1 MGGVVVTIV
10 IAALIWFVM
19 RKRSKKT
26 IEHTLNGELVE
37 LHHRDDR
44 DFKKP
49 SELGNQYGV
58 SELAGGQKGDGRP
71 GELWAPHAVIMNPGF
86 AFNLSRNSFNLPPA
100 NSKSSKPRYICPL
113 SRTHIEQA

>member
-1 MGGVVVTIV
+1 VGGVVVTIV

-26 IEHTLNGELVE
+26 IEHTPNGELVE

-71 GELWAPHAVIMNPGF
+71 GELWAPHAVSELGVNVP
-86 AFNLSRNSFNLPPA
+86 S
-100 NSKSSKPRYICPL
+100 
-113 SRTHIEQA
+113 